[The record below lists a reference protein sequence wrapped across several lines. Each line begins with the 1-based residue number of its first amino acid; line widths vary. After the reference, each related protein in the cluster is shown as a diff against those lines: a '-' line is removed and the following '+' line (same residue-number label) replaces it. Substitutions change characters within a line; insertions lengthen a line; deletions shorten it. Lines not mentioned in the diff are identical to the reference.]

1 MSGWKIM
8 MEAGG
13 LDAALRLTE
22 AVPDEL
28 VPPALHRTMLDL
40 LEIGKLV
47 MMRSIL
53 ETSRTEK
60 ATGEIA
66 DSIEGYLTL
75 DKADPQSQ
83 TYEYTLE
90 IGSNLS
96 KAFYASQDIR
106 PSWINRPVQ
115 VMPGRWRFVGL
126 RPFMPGHFFLE
137 ATAAAMNIEL
147 HNTLGEWLKEESYK
161 IQRSVDQLQ
170 EG

>member
-1 MSGWKIM
+1 MSGWNIM

-28 VPPALHRTMLDL
+28 VPPALHKTMLDL
-40 LEIGKLV
+40 LDFGKLV
-47 MMRSIL
+47 MMQSIL
-53 ETSRTEK
+53 ESSRTEK

-75 DKADPQSQ
+75 ENADPNSS

-126 RPFMPGHFFLE
+126 RPFMPGHPFLE
-137 ATAAAMNIEL
+137 TTSALMQQEL
-147 HNTLGEWLKEESYK
+147 RNTLGEWLKEEAYK
-161 IQRSVDQLQ
+161 IQRSVDRLQ